1 MAVIGLTGLP
11 CAGKTEFVELA
22 RKRNFVVHRMGD
34 AVWNYVRNKNLE
46 LNNENVAR
54 IASEERER
62 CGKGI
67 WAERTLLC
75 IKNRNEN
82 IVIDGIRNIEEVE
95 IFKKNLPG
103 FVLVAIHSSLKT
115 RFQRIIKRG
124 RVDDVKSEK
133 AFHERDKREL
143 SWGIEKVI
151 ASADFVIVNEGS
163 IEEFRKEV
171 EKIFTCLI

>member
-1 MAVIGLTGLP
+1 MVAVGITGMP
-11 CAGKTEFVELA
+11 GCGKTYFVEVA
-22 RKRNFVVHRMGD
+22 REHHFVIYRMGD
-34 AVWNYVRNKNLE
+34 AVWNYVRDRNLD
-46 LNNENVAR
+46 LSNDNVGR

-62 CGKGI
+62 GGKGI

-75 IKNRNEN
+75 IKNRGEN

-103 FVLVAIHSSLKT
+103 FVLVAIHSSPGI
-115 RFQRIIKRG
+115 RYQRIIKRG
-124 RVDDVKSEK
+124 RIDDIKSEK
-133 AFHERDKREL
+133 EFQERDKREL
-143 SWGIEKVI
+143 RWGIGKVI

>member
-1 MAVIGLTGLP
+1 MVAVGITGMP
-11 CAGKTEFVELA
+11 GCGKTYFVEFA
-22 RKRNFVVHRMGD
+22 RDRLFAIYRMGD
-34 AVWNYVRNKNLE
+34 VVWNYVRDKNLE

-54 IASEERER
+54 IASGERER
-62 CGKGI
+62 CGKGV

-75 IKNRNEN
+75 IKARNEN

-103 FVLVAIHSSLKT
+103 FVLVAIHSTPKT

-124 RVDDVKSEK
+124 RIDDIKSEK
-133 AFHERDKREL
+133 EFHERDKREL
-143 SWGIEKVI
+143 NWGIGKVI
-151 ASADFVIVNEGS
+151 ASVDFVIVNEGGV
-163 IEEFRKEV
+163 EEFRKEV